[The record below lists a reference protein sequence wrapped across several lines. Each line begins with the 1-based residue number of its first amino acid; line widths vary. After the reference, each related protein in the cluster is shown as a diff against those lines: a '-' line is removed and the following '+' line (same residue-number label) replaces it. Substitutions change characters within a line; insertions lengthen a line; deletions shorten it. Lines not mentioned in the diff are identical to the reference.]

1 MFVELLLQ
9 PISTRYFHF
18 LFYEGPIMRRLF
30 PIVGLIVALTIS
42 AASNMNA
49 WGQKQAEPKAK
60 AEPKTKA
67 AEPKAKAKA
76 AAADDAPKSAKTE
89 KEAAPRRRLPQ
100 YYSKV
105 GIEER
110 QREAIYKIQADYEGK
125 LDKLEAELKA
135 LRDKRDD
142 EILGV
147 LTRAQQKKLEELI
160 EEAKKGRADPAA
172 VKETATE
179 KAAAK

>member
-49 WGQKQAEPKAK
+49 WGQKQAEP
-60 AEPKTKA
+60 
-67 AEPKAKAKA
+67 KAKA